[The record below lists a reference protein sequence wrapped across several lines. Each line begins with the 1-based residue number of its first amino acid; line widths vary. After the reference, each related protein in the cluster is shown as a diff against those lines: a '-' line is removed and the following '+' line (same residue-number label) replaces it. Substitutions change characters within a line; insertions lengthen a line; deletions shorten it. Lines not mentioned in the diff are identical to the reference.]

1 MKKQTLIFAAL
12 CLLVGL
18 AVVPAYA
25 QVFAERATVP
35 FSFVVLGR
43 TFPAGEYLLL
53 AAPHMVKIED
63 SDGTPIAMAMA
74 NEISDRFAG
83 TTGQIIFHCYRDR
96 CFLSELLSPVK
107 GNSRQL
113 ITSRAEAELAK
124 KDQGEYF
131 AVLGGNRGSSCH
143 RKPSK

>member
-1 MKKQTLIFAAL
+1 MKKQTLIFATL

-25 QVFAERATVP
+25 QAFVERVTVP

-43 TFPAGEYLLL
+43 TFPAGEYMLI

-63 SDGTPIAMAMA
+63 SDGTPIATALA
-74 NEISDRFAG
+74 NEIWDRFAG
-83 TTGQIIFHCYRDR
+83 VTGQLVFRCYSDR
-96 CFLSELLSPVK
+96 CFLSELRSPVE

-124 KDQGEYF
+124 KDQGKYL
-131 AVLGGNRGSSCH
+131 AVLGK
-143 RKPSK
+143 KPRQ